1 MYMMKKENAFD
12 IISLFNKSIAMWQQ
26 KRNLL
31 DILDLQVK
39 IPDPNACC
47 PTSYT
52 FKSHTQRSIVS
63 NYTP

>member
-1 MYMMKKENAFD
+1 MMKEENDFD
-12 IISLFNKSIAMWQQ
+12 IISLFNKSIATWQQ
-26 KRNLL
+26 KRILL

-39 IPDPNACC
+39 IPDPNTCC

-52 FKSHTQRSIVS
+52 FKSHTQRFIVS